1 MSIKQTIDEGV
12 KATVFEESQRLIRT
26 LRIMGV
32 SDEDYVENQI
42 YAFAVEV
49 IKAVRDEV
57 KLMPGGYIEV
67 GSVKEAE
74 GYTKKQKEV
83 DDKLNTI
90 IKELE
95 E

>member
-1 MSIKQTIDEGV
+1 MSIKQTIDDTLGSLVRDITKVGFMPKSEAR
-12 KATVFEESQRLIRT
+12 KRL
-26 LRIMGV
+26 
-32 SDEDYVENQI
+32 N
-42 YAFAVEV
+42 AFTVEV

-95 E
+95 G